1 MGNKFFGMFVSV
13 PVVRARK
20 DSKDLIISAFEDQI
34 KILGGEKIKVATRSD
49 KNGVKEDVYLR
60 SWYNQK
66 TGYVVPKVASLSLI
80 PDEKASGGGK
90 GVPLSEGLY
99 GEFLTSMLDA
109 FKNDDPEAVA
119 VTTAFDKQ
127 RAARDE
133 RLNKSR
139 KDGKKKK

>member
-20 DSKDLIISAFEDQI
+20 DSKDLIISAFEDQL
-34 KILGGEKIKVATRSD
+34 KILGGEKIKAGSKTNA
-49 KNGVKEDVYLR
+49 NGVKEDLYLR

-99 GEFLTSMLDA
+99 EEFLTSMLDA

-139 KDGKKKK
+139 KDGKKK